1 MEARRTVLGPADMDR
16 MIFRPVNAY
25 FVSILRARS
34 MTFGFRAPKLYPA
47 ATVRHRTR

>member
-1 MEARRTVLGPADMDR
+1 MGGIVELIGNITGQ
-16 MIFRPVNAY
+16 NKY

-34 MTFGFRAPKLYPA
+34 MTFGVRAPKLYPA